1 MTAYKKPK
9 GVLQVKL
16 TLSENIRNFRKQ
28 RKMTQEKL
36 AEALGVTVGAVYKWE
51 SGLSQPELNLIVEM
65 ADFFDTSVD
74 VLLGYRIKDNSL
86 DSTLDRLSQYCQTL
100 DTTAL
105 SEAEKALGKYPHSFR
120 VVYTC
125 AKVYLAFGAG
135 NHDPNYLR
143 RALNLLEQAKV
154 LLPQNSDPC
163 ISEAVI
169 SGDMAN
175 AWFLL
180 GEKEKCLELL
190 EQNNAGGIFSSGIGT
205 CLAIY
210 MDRPEEA
217 ASFLSQAFL
226 NSISDLLNTI
236 AGYVFIYR
244 SRSDWQSALEIVQW
258 GIDLLT
264 GLKTETRTDYF
275 VKAHAEMLALL
286 AYAQA
291 RCGMTEASHNSL
303 QKAGTYALRF
313 DSKPDYSIQSMRF
326 TDHMEN
332 TAIFDALGATASES
346 VSQLLGDLGD
356 QELAEQWK
364 EMTGYGK

>member
-1 MTAYKKPK
+1 M
-9 GVLQVKL
+9 KL
-16 TLSENIRNFRKQ
+16 TLSENIRRFRKQ

-51 SGLSQPELNLIVEM
+51 SGLSLPELNLIVEM

-100 DTTAL
+100 DATAL
-105 SEAEKALGKYPHSFR
+105 SEADKALVKYPHSFR

-125 AKVYLAFGAG
+125 AKVYMAFGAG
-135 NHDPNYLR
+135 SSEPKYLR
-143 RALNLLEQAKV
+143 RALDLLEQAKV
-154 LLPQNSDPC
+154 LLPQNNDPRY
-163 ISEAVI
+163 SESII

-180 GEKEKCLELL
+180 GDKEKSLELMK
-190 EQNNAGGIFSSGIGT
+190 QNNAGGIFSSGIGI
-205 CLAIY
+205 CLAVY
-210 MDRPEEA
+210 MNRPEEA
-217 ASFLSQAFL
+217 ASFLSEAFL

-236 AGYVFIYR
+236 LGYLFIYR

-258 GIDLLT
+258 GFDLLT
-264 GLKTETRTDYF
+264 GLKTETRTDYID
-275 VKAHAEMLALL
+275 KTYAEMLALL

-291 RCGMTEASHNSL
+291 RCGMAEASHDSL
-303 QKAGTYALRF
+303 QKAGTFALRF
-313 DSKPDYSIQSMRF
+313 DSKPDYSLRSMRF

-332 TAIFDALGATASES
+332 TAAFDVLGATASES
-346 VSQLLGDLGD
+346 AARLLSELGD